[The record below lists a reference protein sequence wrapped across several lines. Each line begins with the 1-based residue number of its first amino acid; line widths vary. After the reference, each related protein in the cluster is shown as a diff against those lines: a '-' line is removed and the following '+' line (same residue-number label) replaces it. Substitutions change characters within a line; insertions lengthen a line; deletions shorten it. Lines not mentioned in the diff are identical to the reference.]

1 MLLFA
6 SLVATGVFLWIIHL
20 IASSS
25 NTRGSLALACG
36 VSALATIFALCLQFP
51 AILLNGALLTVA
63 GLICLWFEPW
73 PWRFR
78 ICSIIT
84 TCITYALLAW
94 YAVDDV
100 GRWVRLQEKYPFES
114 MTARLAYEQ
123 GRARE
128 KQPVPNG
135 SPAMTRLVEFE
146 GKLAGWE
153 RSDRHQSLERLHA
166 STVVQF
172 VNSEGFGFGRTAG
185 GAKTF
190 NLGTTWWADSFG
202 PLWPERGAPMV
213 PPESAPAKEAN
224 DAGVLTAP
232 VTEQDLQEMHRDDL
246 LSFLKPNLFGLV
258 RDREHVAGF
267 VSHRFW
273 KRTEHQPATRWTL
286 DRLELVSL
294 LKFDTPAVYLSE
306 TLPRMDELSDART
319 RPLDAFERQALAALQ
334 KGEDLQ
340 KQYQGERLR
349 LLGSIRAPEQ
359 CLKCHNVERGE
370 LLGAFTYQLH
380 PADNPR

>member
-6 SLVATGVFLWIIHL
+6 SLVATGAFLGLIHA

-36 VSALATIFALCLQFP
+36 VSALATMFALYLQSP
-51 AILLNGALLTVA
+51 AILLNGALLTVV
-63 GLICLWFEPW
+63 GLICLWFEPR

-94 YAVDDV
+94 YAVNDV
-100 GRWVRLQEKYPFES
+100 GEWVALRQTYPFES
-114 MTARLAYEQ
+114 MTDRLAYEQ

-128 KQPVPNG
+128 TQPISDG

-153 RSDRHQSLERLHA
+153 KGSRHQSLERLHA

-172 VNSEGFGFGRTAG
+172 VESEGFGLARTIG
-185 GAKTF
+185 GVRKF
-190 NLGTTWWADSFG
+190 NLGTHWWDDMPPSER
-202 PLWPERGAPMV
+202 LWPDSGATPSESVSLREVGGAV
-213 PPESAPAKEAN
+213 PPSEPANE
-224 DAGVLTAP
+224 P
-232 VTEQDLQEMHRDDL
+232 DLHEMRQADL
-246 LSFLKPNLFGLV
+246 LSFFKPNRFGLV

-267 VSHRFW
+267 VSHRFS
-273 KRTEHQPATRWTL
+273 KRIEGQQARRWTL

-294 LKFDTPAVYLSE
+294 LKFKAPAVYLSE
-306 TLPRMDELSDART
+306 TLPRMDKLSDVRT
-319 RPLDAFERQALAALQ
+319 RPLDEFERQALTALRA
-334 KGEDLQ
+334 GEDLQ
-340 KQYQGERLR
+340 KQYEGERLR
-349 LLGSIRAPEQ
+349 LLGSIRAAQQ
-359 CLKCHNVERGE
+359 CLKCHDVERGE

-380 PADNPR
+380 PLDNPR